1 MPDPS
6 AVWTRGDDRHSEW
19 GGRPLTVEEIRP
31 HYLNDYVLAR
41 ALAQAARTGWV
52 VRTNPFEGGSDHT
65 PFLSAGKPGLLLWH
79 FTDVFYHTDNDRLD
93 KVSPRTLENVA
104 ATALTAAL
112 GLATADGATARQVVA
127 ELERAA
133 LARLATEEALSRAA
147 VAAGGDRAEELRL
160 LRRGRSTTATP
171 SAPRPT
177 SRWAAARRRRRRR
190 SRPRCVASI
199 HAARPRRGC

>member
-1 MPDPS
+1 
-6 AVWTRGDDRHSEW
+6 VWTRGDDRHSEW

-41 ALAQAARTGWV
+41 ARAQAALTGWV

-104 ATALTAAL
+104 PPHSPPPSASPPPMERRC
-112 GLATADGATARQVVA
+112 ARWWPSWNA
-127 ELERAA
+127 P
-133 LARLATEEALSRAA
+133 
-147 VAAGGDRAEELRL
+147 
-160 LRRGRSTTATP
+160 RSTA
-171 SAPRPT
+171 
-177 SRWAAARRRRRRR
+177 
-190 SRPRCVASI
+190 C
-199 HAARPRRGC
+199 RPRRR